1 MEKPRSGW
9 NSIPACVSEEP
20 GICGWAFYSDRVSS
34 HSLIVA

>member
-1 MEKPRSGW
+1 
-9 NSIPACVSEEP
+9 VSEEP